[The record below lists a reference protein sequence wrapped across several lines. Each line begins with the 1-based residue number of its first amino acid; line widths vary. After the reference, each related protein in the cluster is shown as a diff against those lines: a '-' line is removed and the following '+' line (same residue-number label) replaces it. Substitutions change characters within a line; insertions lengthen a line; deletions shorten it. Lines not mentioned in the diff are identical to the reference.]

1 MEKPTIAI
9 DPGAAG
15 GFAWLDR
22 DGETHCE
29 PMAVGMS
36 GQADRLRSLA
46 AELPGLVAVMEKTG
60 TYVPGNAGPATA
72 TFARHV
78 GNLEAILYVLGIP
91 TEQVAPSVWQRSLG
105 PLPRDKGQRKR
116 AIRELVARR
125 FPHLSVTLKT
135 ADALGILI
143 WATDKRLS
151 RLVDWLPSDQ
161 QKQTNK
167 TRRYNYANSK

>member
-1 MEKPTIAI
+1 MSPILAI
-9 DPGAAG
+9 DPGQAG
-15 GFAWLDR
+15 GIAWLDR

-29 PMAVGMS
+29 SMANGMS
-36 GQADRLRSLA
+36 GQADRLRALV

>member
-15 GFAWLDR
+15 GIAWVDR

-36 GQADRLRSLA
+36 AQADRLHSLA
-46 AELPGLVAVMEKTG
+46 AELPCLVAVMEKTG

-91 TEQVAPSVWQRSLG
+91 TEQVAPSVWQRALG
-105 PLPRDKGQRKR
+105 PLPKDKGQRKR
-116 AIRELVARR
+116 AIRELMARR
-125 FPHLSVTLKT
+125 FPHLTVTLKT
-135 ADALGILI
+135 ADALGILS
-143 WATDKRLS
+143 WASVKKFPAR
-151 RLVDWLPSDQ
+151 
-161 QKQTNK
+161 
-167 TRRYNYANSK
+167 

>member
-1 MEKPTIAI
+1 MESNEQKI
-9 DPGAAG
+9 DPRLARNYADLATDDQRVVSRQWADSCVKDLLEEFGYIAPQAA
-15 GFAWLDR
+15 
-22 DGETHCE
+22 
-29 PMAVGMS
+29 V
-36 GQADRLRSLA
+36 
-46 AELPGLVAVMEKTG
+46 
-60 TYVPGNAGPATA
+60 NAFGRC
-72 TFARHV
+72 ARHV

-91 TEQVAPSVWQRSLG
+91 TEQVAPSVWQRALGSL
-105 PLPRDKGQRKR
+105 PQDKGQRKR

-135 ADALGILI
+135 ADALVILI

-161 QKQTNK
+161 QKHTNK